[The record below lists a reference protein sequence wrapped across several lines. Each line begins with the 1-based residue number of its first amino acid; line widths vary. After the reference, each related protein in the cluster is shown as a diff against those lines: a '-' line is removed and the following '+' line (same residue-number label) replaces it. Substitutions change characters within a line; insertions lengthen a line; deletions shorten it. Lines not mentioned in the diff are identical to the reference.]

1 MFFRLIIKAGEKMT
15 VKTSTKDKILTLL
28 KKETQLTV
36 SELSS
41 SLGITEMA
49 VRKHLTTLE
58 RNGLLTI
65 TEVRQPMGRPL
76 QVYSLSSKAQEAF
89 PNNYENLTVEF
100 LHDLKELHGEDIIDY
115 LLEKRSERLKN
126 SYLPNMT
133 NKEPQQKIETLKNI
147 QDQKGYMADST
158 KIDNNTY
165 EIIEYNCPIFAVAN
179 SFKQACDCETEL
191 FKEVLG
197 TDDVKRIEC
206 KADND
211 HHCRFLIKFKD
222 TLSKEKAD
230 QLPL

>member
-1 MFFRLIIKAGEKMT
+1 MT
-15 VKTSTKDKILTLL
+15 VKTSTKDRILTLL
-28 KKETQLTV
+28 KKEAQLTV

-49 VRKHLTTLE
+49 VRKHLTTIE
-58 RNGLLTI
+58 RDGLLTI

-89 PNNYENLTVEF
+89 PNNYENLTVDF
-100 LHDLKELHGEDIIDY
+100 LFDLKELHGEDTIDY

-126 SYLPNMT
+126 SYLPNMA
-133 NKEPQQKIETLKNI
+133 NKDPEQKVEALRNI
-147 QDQKGYMADST
+147 QDEKGYMADFT
-158 KIDNNTY
+158 KIDDNTY
-165 EIIEYNCPIFAVAN
+165 ELIEYNCPISAVAN
-179 SFKQACDCETEL
+179 NFKKACSCETNL

-197 TDDVKRIEC
+197 TDDVRRITC

-222 TLSKEKAD
+222 TLSKEDAN
-230 QLPL
+230 QN